1 MDIQGTLV
9 NRSPQKNNTIIQV
22 NKIENNNDKTFTRE
36 DPTKFLELS
45 NHSKKVKFLGFLSL
59 ILFIT
64 FIISGILTFI
74 MVITKNNKNYNA
86 PMIIFT
92 GITLVSGTITGFIT
106 IYLMQRRINQA
117 SRINEI

>member
-1 MDIQGTLV
+1 
-9 NRSPQKNNTIIQV
+9 
-22 NKIENNNDKTFTRE
+22 
-36 DPTKFLELS
+36 
-45 NHSKKVKFLGFLSL
+45 
-59 ILFIT
+59 
-64 FIISGILTFI
+64 